1 MDGHVFVLVAMPL
14 IPCNNVGYRLI
25 AAEYAR
31 QVAAGDVVSEE
42 DDPVTPPLPADAR
55 DHAVLGWFA
64 LISQSNRSSIRQNL
78 VRERRC
84 ASHHAAG
91 ACGDTVLPPPP
102 QSAVADT
109 VCEAVFELVQHFV
122 DVGANTSAD
131 PVATIQAAHD
141 ERLSWWRAQDV
152 SDVYVGTG
160 MGHAWPSH
168 PNITLRDR
176 KEAEAVKRVET
187 GFAHLERLGCMFK
200 SAAAL
205 AATSSGGSLTA
216 QDRDRRKTQEK
227 LGRLVHVVYRHLGSR
242 LDMLEAF
249 LRKKRFKFVS
259 APSPP
264 TLAVP
269 RADQT
274 GSPLLVMVAELWLQG
289 FGCAN
294 AAVQGLCYQ
303 GQQHDCQA
311 YCAPNVSTTSCCL

>member
-1 MDGHVFVLVAMPL
+1 MTQSHHHCLRMHATT
-14 IPCNNVGYRLI
+14 PCW
-25 AAEYAR
+25 
-31 QVAAGDVVSEE
+31 AGSHSLASRTD
-42 DDPVTPPLPADAR
+42 
-55 DHAVLGWFA
+55 AVLGRIWCVQGDV
-64 LISQSNRSSIRQNL
+64 LRTTLLGL
-78 VRERRC
+78 VVTPLRL
-84 ASHHAAG
+84 A
-91 ACGDTVLPPPP
+91 PPP

-160 MGHAWPSH
+160 MGYAWPSH
-168 PNITLRDR
+168 PNITLCNRT
-176 KEAEAVKRVET
+176 EAEAVKRVET

-259 APSPP
+259 VPSPP

-269 RADQT
+269 RAD
-274 GSPLLVMVAELWLQG
+274 
-289 FGCAN
+289 
-294 AAVQGLCYQ
+294 
-303 GQQHDCQA
+303 
-311 YCAPNVSTTSCCL
+311 